1 MSDLEREIDRDIYE
15 LTEAELKAKLA
26 FSQIESKYRVKH
38 MVMES
43 SGQFTNEELL
53 AMEEADKEAESG
65 DKRSVIRKLID
76 TILEKIRS
84 FINRFKKSKDT
95 YELGPDDKVNMPVSE
110 DEIRAYIKSADTI
123 TEKLDKVLQ
132 AAKGDS
138 KKAYDDALKEY
149 EEATQNADWLDSISD
164 EVLNAEKN
172 TKAGKKVGNY
182 IIRGSI
188 IMAAIAA
195 AKKILEAGEKVTVA
209 VGEAIASGTGKVAG
223 TVAGAS
229 SSLFGRFK
237 EKDIDI
243 ENEANNLGSKINKL
257 TTRIGKLDKFF
268 NKVLNRKAT
277 NMKREKFLKD
287 NEANKDALDDEADD
301 LEGATDLEKTAFNKH
316 RDVDF
321 FPWFNKYFKGNLDE
335 LASHKY
341 GRPNYNKN
349 DKEKMSR
356 YFINTNGG
364 VGDVAAK
371 AGKKIAKGAADL
383 LHRATH
389 ESVEDGLDTEEI
401 FTESKKDKDF
411 NTVVKGMK
419 NGDQLW
425 TNRFTEKQVGNGLDY
440 IASRDITFNSGVTI
454 KSGESLC
461 AAFGRTPPIP
471 GTGSMPKRNVGE
483 KITNAAGKKLEGG
496 LKAVAKKTEQ
506 ASEHIDNTT
515 AFKGDYTKIATN
527 AVEKYKK
534 GSGAPI
540 FFDFWGI
547 MFKHG
552 NFDKYKDRQ
561 HELFTAYNKARADN
575 GMPEI
580 TWGKSQALKA
590 LKAMLTGKP
599 IDDRGNRW
607 RYDEDAGSNPSSG
620 GGSTDGDNDDD
631 DGSKS
636 KFLEKFYQ
644 TKDSSTLNAD
654 INRYIKDSK
663 SSEVSSSTIY
673 GISIANIKKN
683 FPNRKDEFVKD
694 FDDMIDKDKSIKGS
708 DEVKDFIT
716 AIHNNG
722 LKWKAKDFRRYEDSD
737 GALKSAYND
746 TVKLM
751 TRDYGWSK
759 DYLS

>member
-15 LTEAELKAKLA
+15 LTEAELKTKLA
-26 FSQIESKYRVKH
+26 LGQIESKYRVKH

-95 YELGPDDKVNMPVSE
+95 YELGPDDEVNMPVSE

-172 TKAGKKVGNY
+172 AKAGKKVGNY

-301 LEGATDLEKTAFNKH
+301 LEKTAFNKH

-364 VGDVAAK
+364 VGDVATK

-383 LHRATH
+383 LHRVTG
-389 ESVEDGLDTEEI
+389 ESVEDDLDVDEI
-401 FTESKKDKDF
+401 LTESKKDKDF
-411 NTVVKGMK
+411 NTVV
-419 NGDQLW
+419 NGLRAENQLW
-425 TNRFTEKQVGNGLDY
+425 SNRFKEKKIKGGKVDY
-440 IASRDITFNSGVTI
+440 IATQDVNFDSGVI
-454 KSGESLC
+454 VHKGDSLTS
-461 AAFGRTPPIP
+461 AFGREPFAAPLPSNPNADKTL
-471 GTGSMPKRNVGE
+471 GD
-483 KITNAAGKKLEGG
+483 KITDATGKKLESG
-496 LKAVAKKTEQ
+496 LKFVVKKTEQ
-506 ASEHIDNTT
+506 DSEHIDNTT

-527 AVEKYKK
+527 AVDKYKK

-552 NFDKYKDRQ
+552 DFDKYKDRQ
-561 HELFTAYNKARADN
+561 HELFTAYNKARVDN
-575 GMPEI
+575 GMREI
-580 TWGKSQALKA
+580 KWGKSQALKA
-590 LKAMLTGKP
+590 LKAMLTGSP

-607 RYDEDAGSNPSSG
+607 KYDEDEGSKSRNNKSA
-620 GGSTDGDNDDD
+620 DNDDED

-636 KFLEKFYQ
+636 KFLEQFYQ
-644 TKDSSTLNAD
+644 TKDSSTLNSD
-654 INRYIKDSK
+654 LREYIEKSK
-663 SSEVSSSTIY
+663 SSEVSSSSIY
-673 GISIANIKKN
+673 GFSMSEIKKN
-683 FPNRKDEFVKD
+683 FPNRKDEFLKD
-694 FDDMIDKDKSIKGS
+694 FHDMIDNDKSIKGS
-708 DEVKDFIT
+708 DDVKSFTKAVD
-716 AIHNNG
+716 AHG
-722 LKWKAKDFRRYEDSD
+722 LKWKAKDFNRYQKAD
-737 GALKSAYND
+737 GALKSAYD
-746 TVKLM
+746 ATVKLM
-751 TRDYGWSK
+751 TNDYNWRSS
-759 DYLS
+759 YLS